1 MSYRKELEQLA
12 SELEEQART
21 IDFTNDPKASEKHE
35 HFHRCASLHHSEQCT
50 GGGTMRRFMLL
61 LVTEIDFVSQGND
74 SLAGNYEQN
83 LATVVQEAAQKL
95 SLRAV
100 QGTKVVK
107 VQVAETKNL
116 VSL

>member
-1 MSYRKELEQLA
+1 MQ
-12 SELEEQART
+12 
-21 IDFTNDPKASEKHE
+21 
-35 HFHRCASLHHSEQCT
+35 
-50 GGGTMRRFMLL
+50 RFILL